1 MPDLYLKRILPNM
14 NSTHLKMS
22 LFGLIMGFAHLAS
35 AQTTTS
41 WETAQTANSCTAR
54 HENAF
59 TKVGDKLYLIG
70 GRGTRPVDEFDPKTN
85 AWKQLAAPP
94 VEMNHFQAIEYN
106 NEAYVMGAFMG
117 QYPHEKPLTSI
128 YIFNPAKNEWREGP
142 GIPADRLRGATGAIN
157 YNNKLYLVC
166 GIQDGHYDG
175 HVGWLDEFDPK
186 TNTWRKL
193 PDAPHVR
200 DHVSVAVINDK
211 LYVAGGRRSTAR
223 INQVLNL
230 TEPAVDVFDFKTNT
244 WTTLPAD
251 LNLPTQRAGNMA
263 VPFGYKLLIMG
274 GESPAQVEAHA
285 EVEALNTKTMK
296 WEKLP
301 SLNKGRHGTGATIY
315 KKKVY
320 VAAGSGNRGGGP
332 ELTSMEILK

>member
-1 MPDLYLKRILPNM
+1 MNRIQSKSGFLVVLM
-14 NSTHLKMS
+14 TVCGAVAVQVQAQSTT
-22 LFGLIMGFAHLAS
+22 G
-35 AQTTTS
+35 
-41 WETAQTANSCTAR
+41 WETVQSTSSCTAR

-59 TKVGDKLYLIG
+59 TKVGEKLYLIG
-70 GRGTRPVDEFDPKTN
+70 GRGTRPVDEYDPETN
-85 AWKQLAAPP
+85 SWKQLAAPP
-94 VEMNHFQAIEYN
+94 VEMNHFQAIEYK

-117 QYPHEKPLTSI
+117 SYPHEKPIASI
-128 YIFNPAKNEWREGP
+128 YIFNPSKNEWREGP
-142 GIPADRLRGATGAIN
+142 AIPADRLRGAAGSVV
-157 YNNKLYLVC
+157 YKDKLYLVC

-175 HVGWLDEFDPK
+175 HVGWLDEYDPK

-200 DHVSVAVINDK
+200 DHVSVAVIDNK

-244 WTTLPAD
+244 WTTLPESM
-251 LNLPTQRAGNMA
+251 NLPTQRAGNTA

-285 EVEALNTKTMK
+285 EVEAFDTKTMK
-296 WEKLP
+296 WEKWP
-301 SLNKGRHGTGATIY
+301 KLNKGRHGTGATIY

-332 ELTSMEILK
+332 ELTSMEVLKEK

>member
-1 MPDLYLKRILPNM
+1 MNRIR
-14 NSTHLKMS
+14 SKS
-22 LFGLIMGFAHLAS
+22 GFLVVLMTFCGAFT
-35 AQTTTS
+35 AQLQAQSNTG
-41 WETAQTANSCTAR
+41 WETVQSTNSCTAR

-59 TKVGDKLYLIG
+59 TKVGNKLYLIG
-70 GRGTRPVDEFDPKTN
+70 GRGTRPVDEYDPETN
-85 AWKQLAAPP
+85 SWKQLAAPP
-94 VEMNHFQAIEYN
+94 VEMNHFQAIEFN

-117 QYPHEKPLTSI
+117 PYPHEKPIASI

-142 GIPADRLRGATGAIN
+142 AIPADRLRGAAGSVV
-157 YNNKLYLVC
+157 YKDKLYLVC

-175 HVGWLDEFDPK
+175 HVGWLDEYDPK

-193 PDAPHVR
+193 PDAPHER
-200 DHVSVAVINDK
+200 DHVSVAVIDNK
-211 LYVAGGRRSTAR
+211 LYIAGGRRSTAR

-244 WTTLPAD
+244 WTTLPESM
-251 LNLPTQRAGNMA
+251 NLPTQRAGNMT

-285 EVEALNTKTMK
+285 DVEAFDTKKMK

-301 SLNKGRHGTGATIY
+301 NLNKGRHGTGATIY

-332 ELTSMEILK
+332 ELTSMEVLKEK